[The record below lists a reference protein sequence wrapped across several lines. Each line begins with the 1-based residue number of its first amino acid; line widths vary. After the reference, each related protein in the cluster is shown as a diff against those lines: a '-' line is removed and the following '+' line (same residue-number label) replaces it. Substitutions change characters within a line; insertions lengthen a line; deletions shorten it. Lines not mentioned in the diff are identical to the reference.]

1 MSASIRL
8 ERTGVAREAAEMILT
23 DDSYFVTVI
32 ATARQGRVVWDN
44 LRKVLLVNTP
54 INNAQGLSAL
64 FSLQET
70 SILYGIIGALLRFV
84 CAVQHA
90 EDGIMDLPP
99 GNTSSHSLLVGY

>member
-54 INNAQGLSAL
+54 INNA
-64 FSLQET
+64 
-70 SILYGIIGALLRFV
+70 
-84 CAVQHA
+84 
-90 EDGIMDLPP
+90 
-99 GNTSSHSLLVGY
+99 